1 MNNDAAEYIRTQIF
15 TKKLRPGDRISQD
28 ELAEELGISKLPV
41 REALLAMSAEGLI
54 ELKARR
60 GAFVASMEP
69 QDIADQFEAY
79 GLVHGLAAAHA
90 APRMP
95 KDELNRLRELNEAFG
110 SAISL
115 EEKRE
120 IDWTFHRTINTAGA
134 SHRLTTYLKAMS
146 RFARSLPY
154 SVWSGDAEVAELGK
168 RQHARIIDALSK
180 GDSKLVEQLCREH
193 LVMEGQALISVM
205 KKERFWS

>member
-79 GLVHGLAAAHA
+79 GLVHGLAAAHV

-95 KDELNRLRELNEAFG
+95 KDAINRLRELNQAFG
-110 SAISL
+110 SATSL
-115 EEKRE
+115 EAKRE
-120 IDWTFHRTINTAGA
+120 IDWAFHRTINMAGA
-134 SHRLTTYLKAMS
+134 SQRLVTYLKAMS
-146 RFARSLPY
+146 RFARSLP
-154 SVWSGDAEVAELGK
+154 
-168 RQHARIIDALSK
+168 
-180 GDSKLVEQLCREH
+180 
-193 LVMEGQALISVM
+193 
-205 KKERFWS
+205 